1 LLQRALSRCGRQDLD
16 ALIDQTAWGKM
27 GLSMSNDGD
36 GVESVRRVRGQH
48 GTTLLM
54 RCSAAVAAGFA
65 VLLLASPLPARGADS
80 PDGNASFQNVGV
92 TVRHVT
98 VTVFKSQTFKID
110 RPFATAVVGSPE
122 IADVLPMTDS
132 SLYVQGKK
140 VGTTNIS
147 VFDAKS
153 RVIGV
158 LDLEV
163 VPDTGILRDKIQ
175 ASTGSREIRVSSSNG
190 QIVLSGEATDAVAA
204 ERVVALAKS
213 LSPQAPIV
221 NAMKVAASQQV
232 MLKVR
237 FLEASRDAGR
247 DLGVNWFI
255 GNNKGTRGFSTGTG
269 SPTLSGRPPVNS
281 PATVNANGTPVA
293 TGTGVPL
300 FDAIAPFAGSTAA
313 PFGTVLASLVN
324 KGNSIDAMVTALES
338 KGLVKRLAEPDL
350 IALSGDTASFLAGGQ
365 IPVPVVQSNGVSV
378 PTITVEYKP
387 FGVQLTF
394 MPTVLSNGLINIRLA
409 PSVSEIDTAN
419 TVIVSGFTIPALTT
433 REARTTV
440 ELRDGQSFAIAGL
453 LQSTNVENID
463 QLPWLG
469 SVPVL
474 GALFRSTSYQKHDT
488 DLVIIVTPH
497 LVKPAAPGDHLASPL
512 DQHIQGND
520 VDIFAMGQL
529 ERKKKYTEFVSSGG
543 DLQGPYGHIIKA
555 EQESGS
561 SR

>member
-1 LLQRALSRCGRQDLD
+1 MRRSSALAAAFC
-16 ALIDQTAWGKM
+16 ALM
-27 GLSMSNDGD
+27 
-36 GVESVRRVRGQH
+36 
-48 GTTLLM
+48 
-54 RCSAAVAAGFA
+54 
-65 VLLLASPLPARGADS
+65 LASPFPALGADAD
-80 PDGNASFQNVGV
+80 PGDASFQSVGV
-92 TVRHVT
+92 SVRHVA
-98 VTVFKSQTFKID
+98 VTVFKSHTFKID

-132 SLYVQGKK
+132 SLYIQGKK
-140 VGTTNIS
+140 IGTTNVS

-163 VPDTGILRDKIQ
+163 VPDTGTLRDKIQ
-175 ASTGSREIRVSSSNG
+175 ASGGSRDVRVSSSNG
-190 QIVLSGEATDAVAA
+190 QVVLSGEAGDAAAA
-204 ERVVALAKS
+204 EKVVALAKG
-213 LSPQAPIV
+213 LSPTTPVV
-221 NAMKVAASQQV
+221 NAMKIATSQQV
-232 MLKVR
+232 LLKVR

-269 SPTLSGRPPVNS
+269 SPQLSGRPLVNTPV
-281 PATVNANGTPVA
+281 TVNANGTPVT
-293 TGTGVPL
+293 TGAGVPL
-300 FDAIAPFAGSTAA
+300 FDAIAPFAGNTAA
-313 PFGTVLASLVN
+313 PFGTILASLVN
-324 KGNSIDAMVTALES
+324 KGTSVDAMVSALES

-365 IPVPVVQSNGVSV
+365 IPIPVVQSNAGTV

-394 MPTVLSNGLINIRLA
+394 MPTVLSNGLINLRLA

-453 LQSTNVENID
+453 LQTTNVEDIN

-474 GALFRSTSYQKHDT
+474 GALFRSTSYQKHET

-497 LVKPAAPGDHLASPL
+497 LVKPAAPGEHLATPF
-512 DQHIQGND
+512 DEHIPGND
-520 VDIFAMGQL
+520 VDVFAMGQL
-529 ERKKKYTEFVSSGG
+529 ERKKKYRELVTSGG
-543 DLQGPYGHIIKA
+543 DLQGPYGHIIQVG
-555 EQESGS
+555 QESGA